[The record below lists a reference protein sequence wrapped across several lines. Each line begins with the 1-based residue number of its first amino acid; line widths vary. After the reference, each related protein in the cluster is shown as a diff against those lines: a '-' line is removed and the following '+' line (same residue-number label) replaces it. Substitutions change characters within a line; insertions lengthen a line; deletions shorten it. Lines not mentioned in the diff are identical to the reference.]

1 MHRLFF
7 LFFSFNLLLFQHSA
21 YGQDNGFTVTDVQL
35 SGLKKSNEEYLR
47 NFIKTTIGQPY
58 HPQQAEED
66 RQQLIRVPG
75 VGNVSVLVDT
85 VEAKQ
90 VSIEFAIDEQRTLL
104 PIAGLGGVTD
114 NFWFQLGV
122 AEYNFLGKGQTLLGY
137 FLSNNGIPNGQIFFR
152 NERVR
157 GQPWGYAIDI
167 RRIGTP
173 EPLFF
178 PGATVDYRYTN
189 TSSGITGIRYFG
201 FDRKVELGLNFFVEE
216 YEKDE
221 EMEFPPLPGPDQLSQ
236 RKLLTRLGFETNH
249 LEYDY
254 FYRNGSYWQAIGQ
267 SVYTLDD
274 NSLFFSLILERI
286 QYWRPYRSANIAIRL
301 KTGIATNND
310 SPFAP
315 FVLDSQVNIRG
326 SGNRVDRGTAQ
337 VIVNTEF
344 RQTLFQFSHY
354 AGQVVGFA
362 DTGTWRKPGGEFGD
376 LVARKNLRQFVGL
389 GVRLINQKVFGAVL
403 RFDYGVDV
411 FNPGERG
418 AVIGV
423 GQYF

>member
-1 MHRLFF
+1 MSRLFF
-7 LFFSFNLLLFQHSA
+7 LLFILLLSQYLAF
-21 YGQDNGFTVTDVQL
+21 GQDHQFIVTDVRL
-35 SGLKKSNEEYLR
+35 SGLEKSNEGYLR
-47 NFIKTTIGQPY
+47 NFIKTTVGQTY
-58 HPQQAEED
+58 RAQQVEED

-75 VGNVSVLVDT
+75 VGNVTIIVDT
-85 VEAKQ
+85 VADKR
-90 VSIEFAIDEQRTLL
+90 VSVDFAIEEQRTLL
-104 PIAGLGGVTD
+104 PIVGMGGVTG
-114 NFWFQLGV
+114 NFWFQLGM

-152 NERVR
+152 NERIR

-178 PGATVDYRYTN
+178 PEATVNYRYTN

-201 FDRKVELGLNFFVEE
+201 FDRKVALGANFFVEE

-221 EMEFPPLPGPDQLSQ
+221 AMRFPPLPGPDQLSQ
-236 RKLLTRLGFETNH
+236 QKLLTRLSFETNH

-254 FYRNGSYWQAIGQ
+254 FYRNGSFWRAIGQ

-274 NSLFFSLILERI
+274 QSHFFSLILERI
-286 QYWRPYRSANIAIRL
+286 QYWRPYRTANIAVRL
-301 KTGIATNND
+301 KTGLATNND

-337 VIVNTEF
+337 VVINAEF
-344 RQTLFQFSHY
+344 RQTVFQVSHF

-362 DTGTWRKPGGEFGD
+362 DTGTWRKPGGELED
-376 LVARKNLRQFVGL
+376 LVTQKHLRQFVGL
-389 GVRLINQKVFGAVL
+389 GVRLINQRVFGAVL
-403 RFDYGVDV
+403 RFDYGVDI

>member
-1 MHRLFF
+1 LFWYPAF
-7 LFFSFNLLLFQHSA
+7 GQKNSFI
-21 YGQDNGFTVTDVQL
+21 VTDIQL
-35 SGLKKSNEEYLR
+35 SGLEKSNEGYLR
-47 NFIKTTIGQPY
+47 NFIKTTVGQTY
-58 HPQQAEED
+58 RPQQAEED

-75 VGNVSVLVDT
+75 IGNVTVLLDT
-85 VEAKQ
+85 VADNQ
-90 VSIEFAIDEQRTLL
+90 VSIEFAIEEQRTLL

-114 NFWFQLGV
+114 NFWFQLGL
-122 AEYNFLGKGQTLLGY
+122 AEYNFLGRGQTLLGY

-152 NERVR
+152 NERVK
-157 GQPWGYAIDI
+157 GQPWGYAIDV

-178 PGATVDYRYTN
+178 PEATVNYIYTN
-189 TSSGITGIRYFG
+189 TSTGITGIRHIG
-201 FDRKVELGLNFFVEE
+201 FNRKIELGVNFFVEE

-221 EMEFPPLPGPDQLSQ
+221 EEELLPGPDQVSQ
-236 RKLLTRLGFETNH
+236 QKLLTRLGFETNH

-254 FYRNGSYWQAIGQ
+254 FYRNGSFWRAIGQ
-267 SVYTLDD
+267 SVYTFDD
-274 NSLFFSLILERI
+274 NSQFFSLFLERI
-286 QYWRPYRSANIAIRL
+286 QYWRPYRTANIAVRL
-301 KTGIATNND
+301 KAGIATNND

-337 VIVNTEF
+337 AVVNAEF
-344 RQTLFQFSHY
+344 RQTVFQVSHF

-362 DTGTWRKPGGEFGD
+362 DTGTWRKPGGELED
-376 LVARKNLRQFVGL
+376 LVSRKNLRQFVGV

-403 RFDYGVDV
+403 RFDYGVDI
-411 FNPGERG
+411 FDTGERG

>member
-1 MHRLFF
+1 MRRGYLVF
-7 LFFSFNLLLFQHSA
+7 LVLILLLTQIPVF
-21 YGQDNGFTVTDVQL
+21 GQKRDLTVTAIQF
-35 SGLKKSNEEYLR
+35 SGLKKSDEIYLR
-47 NFIKTTIGQPY
+47 NFVKTVVGQPY
-58 HPQQAEED
+58 RPIQAEED

-75 VGNVSVLVDT
+75 VGNVTVLVDT
-85 VEAKQ
+85 VADWQ
-90 VSIEFAIDEQRTLL
+90 VRLEFAVDEQRTLL
-104 PIAGLGGVTD
+104 PIASLGGVTD
-114 NFWFQLGV
+114 NFWFQLGL
-122 AEYNFLGKGQTLLGY
+122 AEYNFLGRGQTLLGY

-152 NERVR
+152 NERVK

-178 PGATVDYRYTN
+178 PGATVDYIYTN
-189 TSSGITGIRYFG
+189 TSTGIMGIRHFG
-201 FDRKVELGLNFFVEE
+201 FNRKVELGVNFFVEE

-221 EMEFPPLPGPDQLSQ
+221 EGEFPPLPGPDQVSQ
-236 RKLLTRLGFETNH
+236 DKLLTRLSFETNH
-249 LEYDY
+249 LQYDY
-254 FYRNGSYWQAIGQ
+254 FYRNGSHWRAIGQ
-267 SVYTLDD
+267 SVYTFDD
-274 NSLFFSLILERI
+274 NSQFFSLFLERI
-286 QYWRPYRSANIAIRL
+286 QYWRPYRTGNIAVRL
-301 KTGIATNND
+301 KAGLATNND

-337 VIVNTEF
+337 VVINAEI
-344 RQTLFQFSHY
+344 RQTVFQFSNY

-362 DTGTWRKPGGEFGD
+362 DTGTWRKPGGEFQD
-376 LVARKNLRQFVGL
+376 LVMQKNFRQFVGL

-411 FNPGERG
+411 FDTGERG